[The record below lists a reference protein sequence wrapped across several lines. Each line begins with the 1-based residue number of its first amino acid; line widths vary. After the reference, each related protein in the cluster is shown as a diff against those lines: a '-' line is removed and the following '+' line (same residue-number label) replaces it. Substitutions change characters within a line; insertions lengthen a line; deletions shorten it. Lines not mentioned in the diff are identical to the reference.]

1 MSTST
6 TLVCLT
12 NVFDK
17 SVAAGQQVA
26 MTFVI
31 NGRTV
36 SNSIALWTMNDT
48 KSLVTLDPPS
58 ASPVLKTK
66 INITLEDAFPYTLEK
81 EHFSVNAT
89 NISNPEY
96 YRQMNVIN
104 VYNDEKKLE
113 VMFGGAWS
121 GEYQIDIRHKVYGL
135 VDTRGLV
142 FVVGSNVTSV
152 TPNSGSIYGGTL
164 LTISGVNFGTV
175 KTDNP
180 VQISTLGGVGSIDC
194 LVQTTQAD
202 QITCRVA
209 ATN

>member
-1 MSTST
+1 
-6 TLVCLT
+6 
-12 NVFDK
+12 
-17 SVAAGQQVA
+17 

-66 INITLEDAFPYTLEK
+66 VNITLEDAFPYTLEK

-113 VMFGGAWS
+113 VMFGGADRKS
-121 GEYQIDIRHKVYGL
+121 
-135 VDTRGLV
+135 
-142 FVVGSNVTSV
+142 VV
-152 TPNSGSIYGGTL
+152 
-164 LTISGVNFGTV
+164 
-175 KTDNP
+175 
-180 VQISTLGGVGSIDC
+180 
-194 LVQTTQAD
+194 
-202 QITCRVA
+202 
-209 ATN
+209 